1 MKSIEVQ
8 HLIHIPVELAVL
20 LDLSVVWST
29 VPELSLERPGFQGV
43 SAGESTGVADT
54 LSTADAY

>member
-8 HLIHIPVELAVL
+8 LLIHIPVELVVL

-29 VPELSLERPGFQGV
+29 VPELSLERPGPQGV
-43 SAGESTGVADT
+43 SAGESTGVDDT